1 MEKNFKFEKN
11 AINYTVQYNN
21 PGMIIV
27 LKDNEV
33 GGECV
38 MQLIGEKYQNL
49 TKEEIINR
57 V

>member
-11 AINYTVQYNN
+11 GVNYSVVYNRTD
-21 PGMIIV
+21 MISI

-38 MQLIGEKYQNL
+38 LQLIGEKYQNL